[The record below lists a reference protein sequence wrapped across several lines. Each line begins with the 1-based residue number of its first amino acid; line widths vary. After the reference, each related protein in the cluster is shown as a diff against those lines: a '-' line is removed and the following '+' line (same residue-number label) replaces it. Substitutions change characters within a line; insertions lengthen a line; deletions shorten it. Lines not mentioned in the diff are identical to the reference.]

1 MKNEEL
7 KNQQFSIFRIMK
19 QRMIL
24 LTGMMLVSVSMFAAG
39 GTSADGIVIDL
50 GTFAGITAV
59 VSALVT
65 QILKLIPAV
74 AGNKLAKIGI
84 SAGVGIAVCMAA
96 WLLHVSA
103 PLDGLSWWQ
112 ALLYGLAS
120 GLSGCGF
127 YDLVKAVAAL
137 FKKDDE

>member
-1 MKNEEL
+1 MM
-7 KNQQFSIFRIMK
+7 IF
-19 QRMIL
+19 L
-24 LTGMMLVSVSMFAAG
+24 SLALCSVMMFATD
-39 GTSADGIVIDL
+39 GTASDGIVIDL

-65 QILKLIPAV
+65 QLLKLIPAV

-127 YDLVKAVAAL
+127 YDLVKAVAGL
-137 FKKDDE
+137 FKKNDE

>member
-1 MKNEEL
+1 MM
-7 KNQQFSIFRIMK
+7 IF
-19 QRMIL
+19 L
-24 LTGMMLVSVSMFAAG
+24 SLALCSVMMFATD
-39 GTSADGIVIDL
+39 GTASSGIVIDL

-65 QILKLIPAV
+65 QILKLVPAI
-74 AGNKLAKIGI
+74 NDSRLAKIGL

-127 YDLVKAVAAL
+127 YDLVKAVAGL

>member
-1 MKNEEL
+1 MM
-7 KNQQFSIFRIMK
+7 IF
-19 QRMIL
+19 L
-24 LTGMMLVSVSMFAAG
+24 SLALCSVMMFATD
-39 GTSADGIVIDL
+39 GTASDGIVIDL

-74 AGNKLAKIGI
+74 AGNKLAKIGL

>member
-39 GTSADGIVIDL
+39 GTASDGIVIDL

-96 WLLHVSA
+96 WPRCSRRMTNRRNSL
-103 PLDGLSWWQ
+103 
-112 ALLYGLAS
+112 
-120 GLSGCGF
+120 F
-127 YDLVKAVAAL
+127 YK
-137 FKKDDE
+137 

>member
-1 MKNEEL
+1 MK
-7 KNQQFSIFRIMK
+7 
-19 QRMIL
+19 RM
-24 LTGMMLVSVSMFAAG
+24 MMFLSLALCSVMMFATD
-39 GTSADGIVIDL
+39 GTASDGIVIDL

-74 AGNKLAKIGI
+74 AGEKLAKIGL

-127 YDLVKAVAAL
+127 YDLVKAVAGL
-137 FKKDDE
+137 FKKNE

>member
-1 MKNEEL
+1 MM
-7 KNQQFSIFRIMK
+7 IF
-19 QRMIL
+19 L
-24 LTGMMLVSVSMFAAG
+24 SLALCSVMMFATD
-39 GTSADGIVIDL
+39 GTASDGIVIDL

-65 QILKLIPAV
+65 QLLKLVPAI
-74 AGNKLAKIGI
+74 NDSRLAKIGL

-127 YDLVKAVAAL
+127 YDLVKAVAGL
-137 FKKDDE
+137 FKKGDE

>member
-1 MKNEEL
+1 MK
-7 KNQQFSIFRIMK
+7 
-19 QRMIL
+19 RM
-24 LTGMMLVSVSMFAAG
+24 MMFLSLALCSVMMFATD
-39 GTSADGIVIDL
+39 GTASDGIVIDL

-74 AGNKLAKIGI
+74 AGEKLAKIGL

-127 YDLVKAVAAL
+127 YDLVKAVAGL
-137 FKKDDE
+137 FKKNK

>member
-1 MKNEEL
+1 MM
-7 KNQQFSIFRIMK
+7 IF
-19 QRMIL
+19 L
-24 LTGMMLVSVSMFAAG
+24 SLALCSVMMFATD
-39 GTSADGIVIDL
+39 GTASDGIVIDL

-127 YDLVKAVAAL
+127 YDLVKAVAGL
-137 FKKDDE
+137 FKKGDE

>member
-1 MKNEEL
+1 MM
-7 KNQQFSIFRIMK
+7 IF
-19 QRMIL
+19 L
-24 LTGMMLVSVSMFAAG
+24 SLALCSVMMFATD
-39 GTSADGIVIDL
+39 GTASDGIVIDL

-65 QILKLIPAV
+65 QILKLVPAV

-84 SAGVGIAVCMAA
+84 SAGMGIAVCMAA

-127 YDLVKAVAAL
+127 YDLVKAVAGL

>member
-1 MKNEEL
+1 MM
-7 KNQQFSIFRIMK
+7 IF
-19 QRMIL
+19 L
-24 LTGMMLVSVSMFAAG
+24 SLALCSVMMFATD
-39 GTSADGIVIDL
+39 GTASDGIVIDL

-127 YDLVKAVAAL
+127 YDLVKAVAGL
-137 FKKDDE
+137 FKKNDE

>member
-1 MKNEEL
+1 
-7 KNQQFSIFRIMK
+7 
-19 QRMIL
+19 
-24 LTGMMLVSVSMFAAG
+24 MMMFLSLALCSVMMFATD
-39 GTSADGIVIDL
+39 GTASDGIVIDL

-65 QILKLIPAV
+65 QLLKLVPAI

-127 YDLVKAVAAL
+127 YDLVKAVAGL

>member
-1 MKNEEL
+1 MK
-7 KNQQFSIFRIMK
+7 
-19 QRMIL
+19 RM
-24 LTGMMLVSVSMFAAG
+24 MMFLSLALCSVMMFATD
-39 GTSADGIVIDL
+39 GTASDGIVIDL

-65 QILKLIPAV
+65 QILKVIPAV
-74 AGNKLAKIGI
+74 AGNKLAKIGL

-127 YDLVKAVAAL
+127 YDLVKAVAGL
-137 FKKDDE
+137 FKKNEE

>member
-1 MKNEEL
+1 MK
-7 KNQQFSIFRIMK
+7 
-19 QRMIL
+19 RM
-24 LTGMMLVSVSMFAAG
+24 MMFLSLALCSVMMFATD
-39 GTSADGIVIDL
+39 GTASDGIVIDL

-74 AGNKLAKIGI
+74 AGNKLAKIGL

-112 ALLYGLAS
+112 ALLYGIAS

-137 FKKDDE
+137 FKKNDE

>member
-1 MKNEEL
+1 MK
-7 KNQQFSIFRIMK
+7 
-19 QRMIL
+19 RM
-24 LTGMMLVSVSMFAAG
+24 MMFLSLALCSVMMFATD
-39 GTSADGIVIDL
+39 GTASDGIVIDL

-74 AGNKLAKIGI
+74 AGEKLAKIGL

>member
-1 MKNEEL
+1 MM
-7 KNQQFSIFRIMK
+7 IF
-19 QRMIL
+19 L
-24 LTGMMLVSVSMFAAG
+24 SLALCSVMMFATD
-39 GTSADGIVIDL
+39 GTASDGIVIDL

>member
-1 MKNEEL
+1 
-7 KNQQFSIFRIMK
+7 
-19 QRMIL
+19 
-24 LTGMMLVSVSMFAAG
+24 MMMFLSLALCSVMMFATD
-39 GTSADGIVIDL
+39 GTASDGIVIDL

-127 YDLVKAVAAL
+127 YDLVKAVAGL

>member
-1 MKNEEL
+1 MM
-7 KNQQFSIFRIMK
+7 IF
-19 QRMIL
+19 L
-24 LTGMMLVSVSMFAAG
+24 SLALCSVMMFATD
-39 GTSADGIVIDL
+39 GTASDGIVIDL

-74 AGNKLAKIGI
+74 AGNKLAKIGM

-127 YDLVKAVAAL
+127 YDLVKAVAGL

>member
-1 MKNEEL
+1 MK
-7 KNQQFSIFRIMK
+7 
-19 QRMIL
+19 RM
-24 LTGMMLVSVSMFAAG
+24 MMFLSLALCSVMMFATD
-39 GTSADGIVIDL
+39 GTASDGIVIDL

-59 VSALVT
+59 VSAMVT
-65 QILKLIPAV
+65 QILKLIPTV
-74 AGNKLAKIGI
+74 AGNKLAKIGL

-127 YDLVKAVAAL
+127 YDLVKAVAGL
-137 FKKDDE
+137 FKKNDE

>member
-1 MKNEEL
+1 MK
-7 KNQQFSIFRIMK
+7 
-19 QRMIL
+19 RM
-24 LTGMMLVSVSMFAAG
+24 MMFLSLALCSVMMFATD
-39 GTSADGIVIDL
+39 GTASDGIVIDL

-74 AGNKLAKIGI
+74 AGNKLAKIGL

-96 WLLHVSA
+96 WLLHISA

-127 YDLVKAVAAL
+127 YDFVKAVAGL
-137 FKKDDE
+137 FKKNE

>member
-1 MKNEEL
+1 
-7 KNQQFSIFRIMK
+7 
-19 QRMIL
+19 
-24 LTGMMLVSVSMFAAG
+24 MMMFLSLALCSVMMFATD
-39 GTSADGIVIDL
+39 GTASDGIVIDL

-74 AGNKLAKIGI
+74 AGNKLAKIGL